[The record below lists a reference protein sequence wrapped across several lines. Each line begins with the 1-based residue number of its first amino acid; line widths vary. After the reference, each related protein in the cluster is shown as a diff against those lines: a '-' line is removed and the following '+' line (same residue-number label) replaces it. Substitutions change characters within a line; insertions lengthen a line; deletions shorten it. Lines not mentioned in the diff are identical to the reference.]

1 MSPLFL
7 LLAVAT
13 GPVEAQSPVTASQNA
28 RATVRILQAAPI
40 KFGREMRIE
49 ASVQR
54 ETTLRERDGSV
65 RAASL
70 VEFY

>member
-7 LLAVAT
+7 LLAVSAGT
-13 GPVEAQSPVTASQNA
+13 AEAPTLVNASQNA
-28 RATVRILQAAPI
+28 RASVTILKAAPI
-40 KFGREMRIE
+40 KFGSEMRIE

-54 ETTLRERDGSV
+54 ETSVRERDGSV
-65 RAASL
+65 RTASL

>member
-7 LLAVAT
+7 LLAVSA
-13 GPVEAQSPVTASQNA
+13 GPAEAPSLVPASQNA
-28 RATVRILQAAPI
+28 RATVRILQASPI

-54 ETTLRERDGSV
+54 QATIREHDGSV
-65 RAASL
+65 RTASL

>member
-7 LLAVAT
+7 LLAVSAGT
-13 GPVEAQSPVTASQNA
+13 AEAPSLVNASQNA
-28 RATVRILQAAPI
+28 RATVRILKAAPI
-40 KFGREMRIE
+40 KFGPEMRIE

-54 ETTLRERDGSV
+54 ETTVRERDGSV
-65 RAASL
+65 RTASL

>member
-7 LLAVAT
+7 LLAVSA
-13 GPVEAQSPVTASQNA
+13 GTADVPSLVNASHNA
-28 RATVRILQAAPI
+28 RATVRILKAAPI
-40 KFGREMRIE
+40 KFGSEMRIE

-54 ETTLRERDGSV
+54 ETTVRERDGSV
-65 RAASL
+65 RTASL